1 MGFDVDFIQYETEKV
16 ENPGKYDA
24 VVCNGLFLYNNI
36 EAFSRLK
43 YIQLTSAGYDR
54 VPMEYIKIHGIEIHN
69 ARGVYSIPMAE
80 WAVLKTLELYKQSK
94 VFYNNQADKKW
105 VKQRGISELYGKTV
119 TIAGCGSIGTEAA
132 KRFKAFGVHIVG
144 IDLLKPKEN
153 YYDEFIHASHLKENL
168 DKTDVLVLT
177 LPLTEETY
185 HLIDAQCFEL
195 MKNDA
200 VVINISRGKVI
211 DEAELTAALKGNKIG
226 GAALDVFEEE
236 PLAKSSPL
244 WEMDNVIVTPH
255 NSFVGDSNHKRM
267 FDVIINNLKVWL
279 NSDGKV

>member
-1 MGFDVDFIQYETEKV
+1 M
-16 ENPGKYDA
+16 
-24 VVCNGLFLYNNI
+24 
-36 EAFSRLK
+36 
-43 YIQLTSAGYDR
+43 
-54 VPMEYIKIHGIEIHN
+54 
-69 ARGVYSIPMAE
+69 
-80 WAVLKTLELYKQSK
+80 
-94 VFYNNQADKKW
+94 
-105 VKQRGISELYGKTV
+105 
-119 TIAGCGSIGTEAA
+119 
-132 KRFKAFGVHIVG
+132 
-144 IDLLKPKEN
+144 
-153 YYDEFIHASHLKENL
+153 
-168 DKTDVLVLT
+168 LVLT